1 MAIGSNYDI
10 IIRHPF
16 FKVVNKYKFKILK
29 SLYKK
34 KISVTYG
41 IKMDMIT
48 NQTKRGFD
56 NGKRTRQAKKRK
68 EKR

>member
-1 MAIGSNYDI
+1 M
-10 IIRHPF
+10 
-16 FKVVNKYKFKILK
+16 LK
-29 SLYKK
+29 NMYKK

-41 IKMDMIT
+41 IKIAMIT

>member
-1 MAIGSNYDI
+1 M
-10 IIRHPF
+10 
-16 FKVVNKYKFKILK
+16 LK
-29 SLYKK
+29 NMYKK

-41 IKMDMIT
+41 IKIDMIT
-48 NQTKRGFD
+48 NQTKRGFY

>member
-1 MAIGSNYDI
+1 MI
-10 IIRHPF
+10 IKYPF
-16 FKVVNKYKFKILK
+16 FKVVNKNKFKILK

-41 IKMDMIT
+41 IKIDMIT
-48 NQTKRGFD
+48 NQTKRGFY
-56 NGKRTRQAKKRK
+56 NGKRTRQAKKWK

>member
-1 MAIGSNYDI
+1 MAIGSNYDK

-16 FKVVNKYKFKILK
+16 LKVVNKNKFKILK

>member
-1 MAIGSNYDI
+1 MAIGSNYDK

-16 FKVVNKYKFKILK
+16 LKVVNKNKFKILK

-48 NQTKRGFD
+48 NQTKRGFN
-56 NGKRTRQAKKRK
+56 NGKRTRQAKK
-68 EKR
+68 